1 MQRAHAR
8 AVVRCLLVGGT
19 MAIAVGGSACASVP
33 DASATS
39 AAPTPVAPMAPVE
52 TSTTTSAAVAM
63 PSTAAAVSTSPLV
76 DAPAATDAPQP
87 TDGEPAN
94 AMDDNASVP
103 PAASAQTQPAT
114 GDVVADPATVEAT
127 PAAGTPAAAPRTAT
141 PTPATPRSAAAPM
154 PAPTSTAGS
163 VAGSLFALLLVLGLI
178 LGMAWLAKRLPGAAR
193 GGAANSALRVVAS
206 VPLGQRERAVVVDV
220 GGTQLLLGVGPG
232 GTRTLHTLAQPLPQ
246 ADAPPAFAQLLS
258 QHFGKKP

>member
-1 MQRAHAR
+1 MHRAHAR
-8 AVVRCLLVGGT
+8 AVVRCLLVAA
-19 MAIAVGGSACASVP
+19 MAAAGSACASVP

-39 AAPTPVAPMAPVE
+39 AAPTPVAPLATAE
-52 TSTTTSAAVAM
+52 TSTITSAAVAM
-63 PSTAAAVSTSPLV
+63 PSNAMANVATTALPDAPGITEVPQATVDGTPTNAMEDNAAMPADVSAQPEAAA
-76 DAPAATDAPQP
+76 
-87 TDGEPAN
+87 
-94 AMDDNASVP
+94 
-103 PAASAQTQPAT
+103 
-114 GDVVADPATVEAT
+114 GDVVANTSIDEASKAASTPAT
-127 PAAGTPAAAPRTAT
+127 APRTT
-141 PTPATPRSAAAPM
+141 PSTPATPRTVAAPM
-154 PAPTSTAGS
+154 PAPPSTAGS

-178 LGMAWLAKRLPGAAR
+178 LGLAWLAKRLPGAAR
-193 GGAANSALRVVAS
+193 GGAANGALRVVAS